1 MYTKTNRNYLKEQEK
16 KRLTKERLD
25 LSAKIG
31 QLKLVSSDDKT
42 YSTDYV
48 NTKNTFRIIQL
59 NLFADNEQK
68 QQIYSLTTKSI

>member
-42 YSTDYV
+42 YSTDCV